1 MSGCRCQAVF
11 GERTAFP
18 VKISDLRLRFGLAG
32 RYQRAAEPGRVLFE
46 GRLEKFLSPSLRESD
61 SVTARG
67 DRRMERACHGADR
80 LFRC

>member
-18 VKISDLRLRFGLAG
+18 VKIRDLRLRFGLAG

-46 GRLEKFLSPSLRESD
+46 DSRRDGGGRAGPRTHRRYL
-61 SVTARG
+61 TATG
-67 DRRMERACHGADR
+67 VD
-80 LFRC
+80 L